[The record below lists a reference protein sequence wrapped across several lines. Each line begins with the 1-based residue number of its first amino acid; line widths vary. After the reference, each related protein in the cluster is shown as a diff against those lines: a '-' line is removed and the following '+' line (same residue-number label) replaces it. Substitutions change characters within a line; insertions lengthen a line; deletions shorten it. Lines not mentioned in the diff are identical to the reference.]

1 MLKELS
7 LKDSY
12 WRKIALNICKDKDL
26 ADDLVQ
32 EMYLKLYDCEKQ
44 INDFYVILTI
54 RSLFLDICR
63 NKIQFVPIENI
74 NIFTDNVF
82 EIEDRDLIFLNKLKT
97 LGIEQQKILEENYYF
112 SLRQL
117 ASNKNI
123 GYQKVRIQLKN
134 ARKKILGE
142 DMHLYNNKRKKSNG
156 KT

>member
-63 NKIQFVPIENI
+63 NKIEFVPIENI

-142 DMHLYNNKRKKSNG
+142 DMHLYKNKRKKSNG
-156 KT
+156 KK